1 MFNIEDKIWDLV
13 MKYNTLIGNK
23 SVAAGLDLYGTEQK
37 LNVALSLTIAHQLQ
51 KLTEAIKEQTKQ
63 DAKLSRK

>member
-37 LNVALSLTIAHQLQ
+37 INMALKMANLHQIENLTVAL
-51 KLTEAIKEQTKQ
+51 KEQTKQ
-63 DAKLSRK
+63 DAKLSKK